1 MKLKVVLKTIFCT
14 AAAAAAVLTFGINAF
29 SLIDDSVG
37 EDKLINNEDTPY
49 KVNIV
54 ADGVNAAVVPIGIGF
69 RGDADSSGGVSL
81 YDAIRIAEYMAKIT
95 DKGYEDT
102 IGFAMADT
110 NLDGKVDLYDAIN
123 VAKYLITSGTHDEK
137 WEKILAK

>member
-1 MKLKVVLKTIFCT
+1 MKLRAVLKTIFCT
-14 AAAAAAVLTFGINAF
+14 AASAAAVLTFGTNAF

-49 KVNIV
+49 RVNIV

-69 RGDADSSGGVSL
+69 RGDANASGKVDL
-81 YDAIRIAEYMAKIT
+81 YDAIRIAEYMAKLT
-95 DKGYEDT
+95 DKGYVDT

-110 NLDGKVDLYDAIN
+110 NLDSKVDLYDAIN
-123 VAKYLITSGTHDEK
+123 VAMYLITSGTHDEK

>member
-1 MKLKVVLKTIFCT
+1 MKSKTVLKTIFCM
-14 AAAAAAVLTFGINAF
+14 AASVAAVLSFGINTF

-37 EDKLINNEDTPY
+37 EDSLINNEYTPY

-69 RGDADSSGGVSL
+69 RGDADDSDSVTL

-95 DKGYEDT
+95 DKDYENT

-123 VAKYLITSGTHDEK
+123 VAKYLVTSGTHDEK